1 MTTSELGYRVSLA
14 TYILLLVL
22 DTLRPGFV
30 SSSFSAHLFLI
41 PTFLFA
47 LASCRATPPFK
58 GGAGGGWSLPLLTAS
73 LLSLTVWHFGSVFGD
88 FRLLLALAAALIPF
102 LVRV

>member
-30 SSSFSAHLFLI
+30 SSSFSVHLLLI
-41 PTFLFA
+41 PTLLFVV
-47 LASCRATPPFK
+47 ASRAASPPTPR
-58 GGAGGGWSLPLLTAS
+58 LLVTIPLS
-73 LLSLTVWHFGSVFGD
+73 LLLAFFVWSYGAVFGD
-88 FRLLLALAAALIPF
+88 FRLLLALATALIPF